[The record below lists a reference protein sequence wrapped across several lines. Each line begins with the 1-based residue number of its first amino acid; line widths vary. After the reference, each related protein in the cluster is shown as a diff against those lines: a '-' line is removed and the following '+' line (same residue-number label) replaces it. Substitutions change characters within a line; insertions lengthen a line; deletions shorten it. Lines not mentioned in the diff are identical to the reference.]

1 GPEALHGSSSPSE
14 RLPIIEHVP
23 VRFGADDRARIE
35 RHAARLRL
43 QEPGL
48 AATAA
53 FGRGVRPGVG
63 AGPWLHIHDTSSL
76 RITGRSHAS
85 PLEYR
90 AFALAG
96 AGDIVALH
104 VPRDTAFE
112 AYCRDVLGFGELEVL
127 RAATAGPNAS
137 LAMRCVR
144 DPWVLD
150 RLVARAE
157 EAGGLTVHPYLG
169 SGGVWALAGRIA
181 ARSGDP
187 VLVAAPPPRLARRVN
202 NKIWFTQRAEELL
215 GPRSV
220 PSSRETYS
228 LAILAGAVRDLAR
241 DHDRIGIKLPIAA
254 GGAGN
259 VVIDTASLRE
269 LPLTVIR
276 DRLARLLAR
285 AAWGDPFPLL
295 VSVWESPVVLSPSV
309 QLWIPHAVDG
319 PPIVEGIFEQR
330 SSGLIGRFIGAV
342 PAEL

>member
-1 GPEALHGSSSPSE
+1 
-14 RLPIIEHVP
+14 
-23 VRFGADDRARIE
+23 
-35 RHAARLRL
+35 
-43 QEPGL
+43 
-48 AATAA
+48 
-53 FGRGVRPGVG
+53 
-63 AGPWLHIHDTSSL
+63 
-76 RITGRSHAS
+76 
-85 PLEYR
+85 
-90 AFALAG
+90 
-96 AGDIVALH
+96 
-104 VPRDTAFE
+104 
-112 AYCRDVLGFGELEVL
+112 
-127 RAATAGPNAS
+127 
-137 LAMRCVR
+137 
-144 DPWVLD
+144 
-150 RLVARAE
+150 
-157 EAGGLTVHPYLG
+157 PYLG

-342 PAEL
+342 PAELPGALRERIAAEAALIGLLFQQLGYFGRCSFDAILVGERLEDAELHWVECNGRWGGTSIPMTLVNRLTGDWATAPFVIAHPEGCPRLPFAEVLDRTADLLFRPGARSPGVVYLSPGGFDPEGGLKSLVIARDPGGAQREADEVVARLRA